1 MKEKT
6 NCYRN
11 ILQSNKIWWVE
22 GTELWLFPSIK
33 DWRVYIM
40 KQITS
45 EMAGIVSSVLV
56 EEGASIQIGQEVFI
70 IESMKMQIPV
80 ESELAGIV
88 KEIKVKPGDFIN
100 DGDVLLTCE

>member
-1 MKEKT
+1 
-6 NCYRN
+6 
-11 ILQSNKIWWVE
+11 
-22 GTELWLFPSIK
+22 
-33 DWRVYIM
+33 M

-56 EEGASIQIGQEVFI
+56 EEGVSIQKGQEVCV

-80 ESELAGIV
+80 ESELAGVV

-100 DGDVLLTCE
+100 EGDVLLTCE